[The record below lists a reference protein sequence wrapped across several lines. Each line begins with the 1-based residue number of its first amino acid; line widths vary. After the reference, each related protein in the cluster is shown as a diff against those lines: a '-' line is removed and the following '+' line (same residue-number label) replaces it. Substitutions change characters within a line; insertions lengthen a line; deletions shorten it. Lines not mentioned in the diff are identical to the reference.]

1 MDVSKI
7 TRILV
12 VALLACGLA
21 VSAAA
26 QTSVRIGG
34 VMTLEGPFTVLGQEA
49 VRAMEMAFEEVN
61 YSVAGKRIEW
71 IKESSDG
78 RPDVAVGKA
87 RKLIEQ
93 DKVDILIGPMSGG
106 EGLAIKEYAKSVPG
120 KTILNGFSAAQET
133 TFVNPAPNF
142 FRFGTDG
149 AQWQAGLGN
158 EVYDVKSYRTAAV
171 VAGDYSFGYTQ
182 VLGFMTEFC
191 AKGGKVKEKIWV
203 PMGTKDFSSA
213 IARIPDKVDAVY
225 VMFGGADSVN
235 FLTQYFQAGGKI
247 PIIGGSNVTEQT
259 VLSTKGPFQRHI
271 IGIPSAHMVADGIED
286 PAYLEYV
293 AKYKKRFPDGLA
305 APSAPFY
312 GYYVATK
319 AALTALA
326 QVGGDLGGNQGKF
339 REALAKLKLDTPT
352 GPVILDENRQAI
364 ANIFVTEV
372 AQRPDGT
379 LYTKVVKVMRN
390 VNQTLGQPRDA
401 FVARGVPS
409 RDNPPCP

>member
-34 VMTLEGPFTVLGQEA
+34 GMPREGPFTVLGQEA

-133 TFVNPAPNF
+133 TLVNPAPNF

-149 AQWQAGLGN
+149 AQWQ
-158 EVYDVKSYRTAAV
+158 
-171 VAGDYSFGYTQ
+171 
-182 VLGFMTEFC
+182 
-191 AKGGKVKEKIWV
+191 GG
-203 PMGTKDFSSA
+203 
-213 IARIPDKVDAVY
+213 
-225 VMFGGADSVN
+225 
-235 FLTQYFQAGGKI
+235 
-247 PIIGGSNVTEQT
+247 
-259 VLSTKGPFQRHI
+259 
-271 IGIPSAHMVADGIED
+271 
-286 PAYLEYV
+286 
-293 AKYKKRFPDGLA
+293 
-305 APSAPFY
+305 
-312 GYYVATK
+312 
-319 AALTALA
+319 
-326 QVGGDLGGNQGKF
+326 
-339 REALAKLKLDTPT
+339 
-352 GPVILDENRQAI
+352 
-364 ANIFVTEV
+364 
-372 AQRPDGT
+372 
-379 LYTKVVKVMRN
+379 
-390 VNQTLGQPRDA
+390 
-401 FVARGVPS
+401 
-409 RDNPPCP
+409 